1 MQDDA
6 KCDEEEDDA
15 DKVGQDKAV
24 EEDEEPRPK
33 GPDRM
38 IEGAEA
44 VDSPENVE
52 AEPGHEASTDDH
64 ENGME
69 GVSPSAPADD
79 TKEDCTWDHSRQ
91 SRERSSRESSVNRK

>member
-44 VDSPENVE
+44 VDSPENGE
-52 AEPGHEASTDDH
+52 TDPGNEASMDDR
-64 ENGME
+64 GKAME
-69 GVSPSAPADD
+69 EAVPPFALM
-79 TKEDCTWDHSRQ
+79 E
-91 SRERSSRESSVNRK
+91 